1 MTTITKPIRPD
12 RSKIN
17 MRDGMQ
23 VKAWT
28 KKLNISADQLQRAV
42 ETVGNSAAEVRK
54 EIGRLEC

>member
-12 RSKIN
+12 RSKID

-54 EIGRLEC
+54 EIGRLGC